1 MSQQVARR
9 ETPRRV
15 HELQGRNEPAPL
27 TEYPSE
33 RNTRLSE
40 ARKDGDHRR
49 WQEKLKLCA
58 SLAFLFAVCAIW
70 AVVFLSGQFS
80 PEDKRMATSL
90 VLALGAG
97 LGGYAAGTK
106 RASRVEAD

>member
-1 MSQQVARR
+1 MSQQVAGQ

-15 HELQGRNEPAPL
+15 HELQGRGEPAAL
-27 TEYPSE
+27 TEHPSE
-33 RNTRLSE
+33 RNARLTE
-40 ARKDGDHRR
+40 VRKEGDHRR
-49 WQEKLKLCA
+49 WKEKFTLCA
-58 SLAFLFAVCAIW
+58 SLAFLFAVCAVW